1 MQIRNSTLR
10 RIIREEY
17 TRMLNEEGSEKK
29 SASDKLRA
37 AAKVETNR
45 IAKGALSALA
55 SQVDN
60 GKFTG
65 DVALRDARNSLKLSA
80 AAKKALSAD

>member
-17 TRMLNEEGSEKK
+17 ARMLNEEDGGKK

-37 AAKVETNR
+37 AAKVETNH
-45 IAKGALSALA
+45 ITKGALSALA

-65 DVALRDARNSLKLSA
+65 TVALRDARNSLKLSSA
-80 AAKKALSAD
+80 AQKALSAD